1 MMNRRITL
9 LGGTLLCGIAF
20 LISCNNESK
29 EIQTVA
35 QGYLDAMGNYKP
47 AEARPYSTQQTC
59 DVTLSFFESVVAQ
72 TDPAIYA
79 NNIPATITLG
89 DIAID
94 DTLAE
99 VAFHKSTPSMEQDGT
114 LHCVK
119 RDGRWLVNEVI
130 AVPGLVRS
138 AVDTTTVAARTFD
151 KETIEEMRKNSSQKG
166 KLKLK

>member
-1 MMNRRITL
+1 MIKKRITL
-9 LGGTLLCGIAF
+9 LGGALLCAVAF
-20 LISCNNESK
+20 MTSCNNESK

-59 DVTLSFFESVVAQ
+59 DVTLSFFEAVVAQ
-72 TDPAIYA
+72 TDPEVYA

-89 DIAID
+89 EIAID
-94 DTLAE
+94 DTIAE

-119 RDGRWLVNEVI
+119 RNGRWLVNEVI
-130 AVPGLVRS
+130 VVPGLVRS
-138 AVDTTTVAARTFD
+138 AVDTTTATARTFE
-151 KETIEEMRKNSSQKG
+151 KETIEEMRKNGPQKDS
-166 KLKLK
+166 LKLQ

>member
-1 MMNRRITL
+1 MKIRNKLFGGL
-9 LGGTLLCGIAF
+9 LLSGLMILA
-20 LISCNNESK
+20 SCNNENK

-59 DVTLSFFESVVAQ
+59 DVTLSFFEKIVAQ
-72 TDPAIYA
+72 TDPAVYA
-79 NNIPATITLG
+79 NNMPASITLG
-89 DIAID
+89 EITIE

-119 RDGRWLVNEVI
+119 REGKWLVNEVI
-130 AVPGLVRS
+130 EIPGLVQA
-138 AVDTTTVAARTFD
+138 AVDTTTPSRTFD
-151 KETIEEMRKNSSQKG
+151 EKTIEEMRENGRQGSSLEIK
-166 KLKLK
+166 